1 MTYTQLNMPLPHRG
15 GGHVLQALN
24 IPKTKHYQALIIPN
38 TKYYYIHDSC
48 DFPCNFAE
56 NIFLSTLG
64 RLDRL
69 NGCVGDNAGVGAD
82 AG

>member
-24 IPKTKHYQALIIPN
+24 IPNTKHSKHIPN
-38 TKYYYIHDSC
+38 TKYYYIHDLC

-56 NIFLSTLG
+56 NIFLSTLE
-64 RLDRL
+64 RFDRL